1 MGLVVGATPNFL
13 QSWCHKKTN
22 QNLFGT
28 FLPLM
33 YLVYVT
39 YTRMFF
45 GKKKKKV
52 LLFGLL
58 VTIMSNK
65 AYQGKIVNLGIII
78 QCMTV
83 TIRVL

>member
-33 YLVYVT
+33 YLLYVT

-45 GKKKKKV
+45 GKKKKESAFVCFGCDDNVKQSIRFF
-52 LLFGLL
+52 LFYKG
-58 VTIMSNK
+58 
-65 AYQGKIVNLGIII
+65 Q
-78 QCMTV
+78 
-83 TIRVL
+83 